1 MEILIVPNPILRKK
15 ANRLKKIQEQDIK
28 IANKMMEIM
37 NKAPGVGLAAN
48 QVGIL
53 KQIGA
58 YKLAVEKIFPSK
70 EVSCYILWTAI
81 KKIDHLEKDLL
92 DYDNLAGSTS

>member
-53 KQIGA
+53 KQI
-58 YKLAVEKIFPSK
+58 VTINFEDK
-70 EVSCYILWTAI
+70 ENNKKANYILFNPSI
-81 KKIDHLEKDLL
+81 IRYSDE
-92 DYDNLAGSTS
+92 